1 MRHSLLI
8 PLAFLGLA
16 GCVATAYPPNA
27 QGTAT
32 VVTPPPDGSNY
43 GMPVVT
49 SRYVAPA
56 PTTTYVVSPQATT
69 TTTYVTPAPA
79 PTVHYVVPTET
90 ETSLPGSSSN

>member
-1 MRHSLLI
+1 MRFSLMI

-16 GCVATAYPPNA
+16 GCVATTYPPNA
-27 QGTAT
+27 ERTAT
-32 VVTPPPDGSNY
+32 YVTPPPDGYNY
-43 GMPVVT
+43 GSPAVT
-49 SRYVAPA
+49 TTYVAPA

-90 ETSLPGSSSN
+90 STSVPFPE